1 MTDKKSYIIRIEF
14 TKRSWMK
21 FISHLDLLRLFQRAL
36 RRSGL
41 YVKLSEGFSPHPL
54 IFFKGALKLGVESK
68 SEFSSFVMKEDIQL
82 DEFKE
87 RLECELPNGIETKD
101 VKRFEIGSKN
111 HGLLI

>member
-1 MTDKKSYIIRIEF
+1 
-14 TKRSWMK
+14 
-21 FISHLDLLRLFQRAL
+21 
-36 RRSGL
+36 
-41 YVKLSEGFSPHPL
+41 
-54 IFFKGALKLGVESK
+54 
-68 SEFSSFVMKEDIQL
+68 MKEDIQL